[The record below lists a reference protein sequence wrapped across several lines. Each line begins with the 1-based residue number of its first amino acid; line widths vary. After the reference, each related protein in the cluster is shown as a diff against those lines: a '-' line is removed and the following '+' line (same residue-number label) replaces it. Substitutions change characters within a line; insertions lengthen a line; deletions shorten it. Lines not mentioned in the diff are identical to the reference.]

1 MKRLISLIVGIN
13 LCMGLFA
20 IGLEESIQMARRNNK
35 ELLMAHEDVVKA
47 EATYYD
53 VRGTLLPQISLQGS
67 YALNTTYLP
76 DSALPK
82 LPQVSAMLD
91 STSATDN
98 ENLIA
103 GMLDGIMSG
112 MIPSSPQK
120 EASLAMQLK
129 LDQVLF
135 LGGKLVNGIRA
146 VDRYRS
152 VQKLAYSV
160 KEQDV
165 VLNTTQI
172 FYQSLLAGKLAEIQ
186 QEGLSTAQRHLSRVE
201 LLFSEGQVSEFDLLR
216 ARLEVAKL
224 EPQVM
229 AANNQYE
236 LALAAFRKQIGTEDE
251 SVIPEGEFVLPLVEE
266 MDLAAAQSLG
276 LQNRTELELLDIATQ
291 IQEIKYNAERGNYLP
306 NVALSASAALYSAAD
321 EYAIQ
326 KDDFGTRYSI
336 GIGFSL
342 PIFTGL
348 SNRNKIAYTKHDYIQ
363 AKLRQR
369 DSEELVLLQIKQNHQ
384 KLHHALENYRVQ
396 EQNIQMAQRNLEL
409 AQLRF
414 ENQLGIQLEV
424 FDAQITLSSIKLQYN
439 NAIYEVIAAEREFTK
454 SIGQNLIV
462 ER

>member
-1 MKRLISLIVGIN
+1 
-13 LCMGLFA
+13 
-20 IGLEESIQMARRNNK
+20 
-35 ELLMAHEDVVKA
+35 
-47 EATYYD
+47 
-53 VRGTLLPQISLQGS
+53 
-67 YALNTTYLP
+67 
-76 DSALPK
+76 SALPN
-82 LPQVSAMLD
+82 LSQVSTMLD

-103 GMLDGIMSG
+103 GMLDGIMSS
-112 MIPSSPQK
+112 MVPSSPQK
-120 EASLAMQLK
+120 EGSLAMQLK
-129 LDQVLF
+129 MDQVLF

-152 VQKLAYSV
+152 VQKLSYSV
-160 KEQDV
+160 KEQEV
-165 VLNTTQI
+165 VLSTTQM
-172 FYQSLLAGKLAEIQ
+172 FYQTLLAGKLAEIQ
-186 QEGLSTAQRHLSRVE
+186 SEGLSTAQRHLSRVE
-201 LLFSEGQVSEFDLLR
+201 LFYREGQVSEFDLLQ

-224 EPQVM
+224 EPQVL

-236 LALAAFRKQIGTEDE
+236 LALAAFRKQIGATDE
-251 SVIPEGEFVLPLVEE
+251 SIVPEGEFVLPLVEE
-266 MDLAAAQSLG
+266 MDLAEAQRLG
-276 LQNRTELELLDIATQ
+276 MQNRTELELLDIATQ

-306 NVALSASAALYSAAD
+306 NVALSASAALYTAAD

-326 KDDFGTRYSI
+326 KDDFGTRYSV

-348 SNRNKIAYTKHDYIQ
+348 SNSNKIAYAKHDFTQ
-363 AKLRQR
+363 AKLKQR
-369 DSEELVLLQIKQNHQ
+369 DSEELIMLQIRQNHQ

-396 EQNIQMAQRNLEL
+396 EQNIQMAQRSLEL
-409 AQLRF
+409 AQLRY